1 MYYLIAYVL
10 LWCIQDMIYEK
21 MQGMERLKNTCSQV
35 NAT

>member
-21 MQGMERLKNTCSQV
+21 MQGMERLKKYVFIS
-35 NAT
+35 